1 VQAKLSTEQVG
12 FFERNGYLIA
22 RKLADKKVVSA
33 IREATVRDLAVEKQ
47 PLEYEAE
54 VKYPGSPKSL
64 DAPGG
69 HTVRRLKSVYGRDP
83 AIDAWAKAPEI
94 SVRIRQLLN
103 TKKPVLLR
111 NHHNSIMTKQP
122 EFSSHT
128 GWHQDVRYWNYE
140 RPEFVNAWLALS
152 HEDPLNGG
160 MQLIPGTHRQ
170 DFSSIR
176 YDKDK
181 FLREDLAENRALID
195 QAVLAEL
202 EAGDVLFFH
211 ANLFHMAG
219 RNQTSKAK
227 LALVFSYRDDSNQ
240 PIPGTN
246 SSVLEDIRL

>member
-1 VQAKLSTEQVG
+1 MQAKLSTEQVG

-22 RKLADKKVVSA
+22 RKLADSKVVSA
-33 IREATVRDLAVEKQ
+33 IREAAVRDLIAEKQ

-83 AIDAWAKAPEI
+83 SIDAWAKAPEI
-94 SVRIRQLLN
+94 AVRIRQLLN
-103 TKKPVLLR
+103 SENPVLLS

-128 GWHQDVRYWNYE
+128 GWHQDVRYWNYD
-140 RPEFVNAWLALS
+140 RPEFVNVWLALGN
-152 HEDPLNGG
+152 EEPLNGG
-160 MQLIPGTHRQ
+160 MQLIPGTHCQ
-170 DFSSIR
+170 KLSASR
-176 YDKDK
+176 YDENK
-181 FLREDLAENRALID
+181 FLREDLTENRVLID

-202 EAGDVLFFH
+202 KTGDVLFFH

-227 LALVFSYRDDSNQ
+227 FALVFSYRDANNHA
-240 PIPGTN
+240 IPGTN
-246 SSVLEDIRL
+246 SAVLEDIRL